1 MVLLPPPPPHPQHH
15 TSCHEVISE
24 QDSVLFSLASCGR
37 SLGEAEWNCRENEES
52 WTTSLGMAVT
62 SYFISLGLSILVV
75 KRKHWTGSYEV
86 PSSFD

>member
-1 MVLLPPPPPHPQHH
+1 MCV
-15 TSCHEVISE
+15 CVCVCVCVCARERE
-24 QDSVLFSLASCGR
+24 RWREWEGEGERWD
-37 SLGEAEWNCRENEES
+37 LGEAEWNCRENEGS

-62 SYFISLGLSILVV
+62 SYFISLGLSILMA